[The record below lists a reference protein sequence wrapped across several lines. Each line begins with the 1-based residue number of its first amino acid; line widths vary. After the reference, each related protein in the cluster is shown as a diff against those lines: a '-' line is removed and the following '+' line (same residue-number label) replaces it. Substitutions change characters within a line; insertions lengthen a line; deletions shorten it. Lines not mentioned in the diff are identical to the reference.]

1 MVNCH
6 LQKHHCFLQMLTSS
20 KSACFEAVLQ
30 DAWPDGWARD
40 LGAQRCLLA
49 LQLHG
54 KISGREPWNDGDWNE
69 GSKMMQTHD
78 ANIGRLEA
86 NYIKIGNS
94 PNLARF
100 AKHLKHLAFSF
111 FLFLFLFLV
120 VSILHLSVTE
130 ARGTASAGRG
140 SGSAPMPA
148 VLSRSWRQK
157 KNYQKIQNSNP

>member
-1 MVNCH
+1 
-6 LQKHHCFLQMLTSS
+6 
-20 KSACFEAVLQ
+20 
-30 DAWPDGWARD
+30 
-40 LGAQRCLLA
+40 
-49 LQLHG
+49 
-54 KISGREPWNDGDWNE
+54 
-69 GSKMMQTHD
+69 MMQTHD

-130 ARGTASAGRG
+130 ARGTASTGRG

-157 KNYQKIQNSNP
+157 KNYKKIQNSNP